1 MQSRSVNV
9 ALGLKTSSIGKVK
22 FTFLMHSTGMLTFD
36 CNCNTADKKRVAY
49 CFSVNEIINN
59 AIKRLI

>member
-36 CNCNTADKKRVAY
+36 CNCNTADKEKGCLLFQR
-49 CFSVNEIINN
+49 
-59 AIKRLI
+59 K